1 MTKRE
6 NCLKN
11 EKKFLKNEFE
21 NFKNEQMELQK
32 AIDSCKELNG
42 NLEELRQKENKI
54 ISNNLEMEE
63 KILCISR
70 ANMYLPKALFTAK
83 KKSLQNLMNNK
94 ILLYN
99 TQNYNDDSM
108 ANLNSFYKSD
118 KKEQNEKKSE
128 DLEEEYK
135 QKLIQRMG
143 LEGGFDLWHYW
154 NQLKSKNIMFN
165 SQIENKKND
174 IEYMENRMKLY

>member
-1 MTKRE
+1 
-6 NCLKN
+6 
-11 EKKFLKNEFE
+11 
-21 NFKNEQMELQK
+21 MELQK
-32 AIDSCKELNG
+32 AIDSCKDLND

-54 ISNNLEMEE
+54 ISNNLAMEE

-70 ANMYLPKALFTAK
+70 ANMYLPKALFSAK
-83 KKSLQNLMNNK
+83 KGYLQNIMNNK

-99 TQNYNDDSM
+99 SPNFWDNSV

-118 KKEQNEKKSE
+118 KKDINERKSSV

-154 NQLKSKNIMFN
+154 NQMKIKNNMLN
-165 SQIENKKND
+165 LQIENKKND
-174 IEYMENRMKLY
+174 IEYMENRMKL

>member
-32 AIDSCKELNG
+32 AIDSCKELND

-54 ISNNLEMEE
+54 ISSNLEMEE

-70 ANMYLPKALFTAK
+70 ANMYLPKALFSAK

-99 TQNYNDDSM
+99 SQNCYEDSM
-108 ANLNSFYKSD
+108 ANLNSFYKSVE
-118 KKEQNEKKSE
+118 KEKRKPSV

-154 NQLKSKNIMFN
+154 NQLRSKNNMLN
-165 SQIENKKND
+165 LQIENKKND
-174 IEYMENRMKLY
+174 IEYMENRMKL